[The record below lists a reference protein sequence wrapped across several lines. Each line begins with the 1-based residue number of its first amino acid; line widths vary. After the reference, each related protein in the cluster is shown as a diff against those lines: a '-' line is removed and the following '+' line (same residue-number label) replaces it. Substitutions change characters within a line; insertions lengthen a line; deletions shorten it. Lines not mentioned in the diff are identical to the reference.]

1 MESRCIRV
9 VGVGVLGPFREIADR
24 NDAFYR
30 IVVVEQ
36 RLEDSHHRPRV
47 FLVNNDLPFM
57 GSGVKANV
65 GDGDQIEVFWFYGT
79 TRMPGMAESVAIDFL
94 D

>member
-1 MESRCIRV
+1 MESRRIRV
-9 VGVGVLGPFREIADR
+9 AGVDVLDSFREIAYR

-36 RLEDSHHRPRV
+36 RLEDGHHRPRV
-47 FLVNNDLPFM
+47 FLVNNDLPSV
-57 GSGVKANV
+57 GSGVKADV
-65 GDGDQIEVFWFYGT
+65 GDGDQIEVFRFHGT
-79 TRMPGMAESVAIDFL
+79 FCIPGMAQSIAIDLL